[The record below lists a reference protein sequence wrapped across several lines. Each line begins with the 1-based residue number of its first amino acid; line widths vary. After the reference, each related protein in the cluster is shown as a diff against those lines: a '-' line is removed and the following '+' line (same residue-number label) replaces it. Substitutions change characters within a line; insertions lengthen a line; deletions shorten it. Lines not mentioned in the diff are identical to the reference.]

1 MARVACADCAI
12 DLCVATILVSTGV
25 LFCNLLY
32 SSAID
37 RFVVGLP
44 GRAVGGRQM
53 WFWQRRGRPED
64 NFGIAAG
71 QRFRPVGSIPIIWE
85 VESVA
90 RHPGEPVAHV
100 RLHRVDVPSQGKTV
114 ALQVLRDKR
123 YYQPAP

>member
-1 MARVACADCAI
+1 
-12 DLCVATILVSTGV
+12 
-25 LFCNLLY
+25 
-32 SSAID
+32 
-37 RFVVGLP
+37 
-44 GRAVGGRQM
+44 M

-123 YYQPAP
+123 YYQPAPRLPKAISGALPLCLFDALLTPW